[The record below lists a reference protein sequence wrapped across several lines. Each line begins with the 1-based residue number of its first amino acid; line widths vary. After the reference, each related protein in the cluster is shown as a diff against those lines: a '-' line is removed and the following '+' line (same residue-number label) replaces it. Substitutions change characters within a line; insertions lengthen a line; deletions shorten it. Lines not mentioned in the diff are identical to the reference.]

1 MTQNKYS
8 KAFTLLEILLVVA
21 AIAIL
26 ATIIILAINPN
37 KQLGDTRN
45 AKRNVDKNSIYN
57 AIVQYQI
64 DHGTLPDTIPTGTE
78 GDAEEICKTGQT
90 GSCIDLSVLT
100 DDNLYLSSIPI
111 DPSVATS
118 AVGSGYSIY
127 LDSSNNRV
135 VVLSPNTEGTGGG
148 AVAFACGDNVS
159 YGGESY
165 PTVLIGTQ
173 CWFAKNLNVG
183 TMIVSTPQSDNSVL
197 EKYCYDGDANNC
209 LIYGG
214 FYQWAEMVQYLN
226 GVSASTA
233 GPYSFSGNVQ
243 GICPTSWHLP
253 SDIEWLALETYLG
266 GPSVTGGKVKEI
278 GTTHWITPNTGA
290 TNSSG
295 FTAIP
300 SGWVPPYGGGSAIG
314 QGEYAYFYYG
324 TALDNDSRTSFAFF
338 DSNSITKSGDAWAVA
353 AGAAPSVR
361 CLKN

>member
-1 MTQNKYS
+1 MTQSKYT

-64 DHGTLPDTIPTGTE
+64 DYGTLPDTIPSGSE

-148 AVAFACGDNVS
+148 AVAFA
-159 YGGESY
+159 
-165 PTVLIGTQ
+165 
-173 CWFAKNLNVG
+173 
-183 TMIVSTPQSDNSVL
+183 
-197 EKYCYDGDANNC
+197 
-209 LIYGG
+209 
-214 FYQWAEMVQYLN
+214 
-226 GVSASTA
+226 
-233 GPYSFSGNVQ
+233 
-243 GICPTSWHLP
+243 P
-253 SDIEWLALETYLG
+253 SDISGLQLWLDAGHGITQNDGYVSTWTDRSGNENNAIQATAENQPLLVASGLNGEPTLSFDGVNDYVSFNEISDIRTVFWVLKEDDNPLSNYNFILGSLSAYDFHRGYPKKIWGGFTNNFITLGETYLNSTLING
-266 GPSVTGGKVKEI
+266 
-278 GTTHWITPNTGA
+278 GA
-290 TNSSG
+290 TDLEPNWSILSLVTTGNVKAENFVYDRTYGDSG
-295 FTAIP
+295 QHM
-300 SGWVPPYGGGSAIG
+300 WDGSLAELII
-314 QGEYAYFYYG
+314 YN
-324 TALDNDSRTSFAFF
+324 TALSEVDRQKVETYLN
-338 DSNSITKSGDAWAVA
+338 TKYHIW
-353 AGAAPSVR
+353 
-361 CLKN
+361 